1 MATLVVLQSG
11 EAKPYRLQ
19 DGETTLGRLPTCTIQ
34 LQSNMVSR
42 LHAKVTL
49 TDGKAFIED
58 NGSGNGTFLNGQR
71 IENQIE
77 LQHDDRVKL
86 GPILIRFEDESMAN
100 ADSSTRRRAKSN
112 RPDARSAFL
121 SDDDF
126 LTDDDDPTS
135 TNIVDSVVTGSGF
148 GVLNVQPEKKLKG
161 VIDITLSLAGTV
173 DPKQMLP
180 KMVDSLFEIFPHAD
194 RASILVKDPQSG
206 KMLPAHQ
213 RHRREGEDSTVK
225 LSRTILNKVID
236 EKSGVLSA
244 DAASDTQF
252 QASESIANL
261 SIRSLMCVPM
271 LDLEQEVLGVIN
283 IDTLNPFQKFTRD
296 DLDLLQAVAGQ
307 AAITFENARLLQS
320 HLEKMKQ
327 DSEMEIARKVQ
338 RALLPECL
346 PEVDG
351 WQFFASYDSAQ
362 AVGGDYYDAFMLGED
377 KICLSFGDVAG
388 KGVPGALIMS
398 RIASCV
404 QNIVP
409 FLQDAGKAID
419 AINRHMCSNMVEGR
433 FVTYVLVIID
443 LKANELTLV
452 NAGHMSPI
460 IRHADGKTEEFPDET
475 IGIPIGIMEDYP
487 YEVVSHSIQPGDTV
501 VIVTDG
507 VDEAMNPNGDLY
519 GKDRVVKFVSE
530 GSPDATELGKS
541 MLADVRRHAN
551 GRPQNDDITIM
562 TFGRNAE

>member
-1 MATLVVLQSG
+1 
-11 EAKPYRLQ
+11 
-19 DGETTLGRLPTCTIQ
+19 
-34 LQSNMVSR
+34 
-42 LHAKVTL
+42 
-49 TDGKAFIED
+49 
-58 NGSGNGTFLNGQR
+58 
-71 IENQIE
+71 
-77 LQHDDRVKL
+77 
-86 GPILIRFEDESMAN
+86 
-100 ADSSTRRRAKSN
+100 
-112 RPDARSAFL
+112 
-121 SDDDF
+121 
-126 LTDDDDPTS
+126 
-135 TNIVDSVVTGSGF
+135 
-148 GVLNVQPEKKLKG
+148 
-161 VIDITLSLAGTV
+161 
-173 DPKQMLP
+173 
-180 KMVDSLFEIFPHAD
+180 
-194 RASILVKDPQSG
+194 
-206 KMLPAHQ
+206 
-213 RHRREGEDSTVK
+213 
-225 LSRTILNKVID
+225 
-236 EKSGVLSA
+236 
-244 DAASDTQF
+244 
-252 QASESIANL
+252 
-261 SIRSLMCVPM
+261 M

-346 PEVDG
+346 PEVEG

-362 AVGGDYYDAFMLGED
+362 AVGGDYYDAFMLGEH

-409 FLQDAGKAID
+409 FLQDAEKAID

-507 VDEAMNPNGDLY
+507 VDEAMNPDGDLY

-541 MLADVRRHAN
+541 MLADVRRHAD

>member
-11 EAKPYRLQ
+11 EAKPYRLL

-42 LHAKVTL
+42 LHAKVSL
-49 TDGKAFIED
+49 ADGKAYIED

-71 IENQIE
+71 VEARTE
-77 LQHDDRVKL
+77 LKHDDRIKL
-86 GPILIRFEDESMAN
+86 GPILVRYEAEVSAGSDWKKPGSPGE
-100 ADSSTRRRAKSN
+100 
-112 RPDARSAFL
+112 RPLARTPEFS
-121 SDDDF
+121 DDF
-126 LTDDDDPTS
+126 LTEDDDPTN

-180 KMVDSLFEIFPHAD
+180 KMVDTLFEIFPHAD
-194 RASILVKDPQSG
+194 RASILVKNPHNG

-225 LSRTILNKVID
+225 LSRTILNKVIE

-244 DAASDTQF
+244 DAASDDQF

-271 LDLEQEVLGVIN
+271 LDLNQEVLGVIN

-320 HLEKMKQ
+320 YLEKMKQ

-338 RALLPECL
+338 RALLPEFL
-346 PEVDG
+346 PAVDG

-409 FLQDAGKAID
+409 FLNDAGD
-419 AINRHMCSNMVEGR
+419 AIHAINKHMCSNMVEGR

-443 LKANELTLV
+443 LTTNEMTLA

-487 YEVVSHSIQPGDTV
+487 YDVVSHSIKPGDTV

-530 GSPDATELGKS
+530 GSPDARELGEAL
-541 MLADVRRHAN
+541 LADVRLHAD

-562 TFGRNAE
+562 TFGRDA